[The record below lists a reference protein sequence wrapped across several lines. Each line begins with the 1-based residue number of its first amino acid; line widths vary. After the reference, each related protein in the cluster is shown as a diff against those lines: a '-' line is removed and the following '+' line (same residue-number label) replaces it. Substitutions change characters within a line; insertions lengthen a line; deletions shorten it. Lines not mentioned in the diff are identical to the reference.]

1 VEAAVSAAAV
11 DHVVA
16 VDSAAAVVEAEVAVA
31 AVAAAA
37 VEAGGRH
44 ENIQNINPRI
54 CKGDEDDAS
63 TREH

>member
-1 VEAAVSAAAV
+1 VEAAASAAAV

-16 VDSAAAVVEAEVAVA
+16 VDSAEAVEVAVGVA
-31 AVAAAA
+31 AVAAAV